1 MNKLTLENVQNGTFA
16 HLVLKTE
23 ETTFKLQTAGMG
35 IVIKSIHSIGELK
48 RLLAWL
54 DEPSGNKKENGTFE
68 KETLSNERE
77 ITYFAKEMIKAD
89 RKLNEIKTF

>member
-1 MNKLTLENVQNGTFA
+1 MNKLTLENVQNGTLA

-35 IVIKSIHSIGELK
+35 IAIKSIHSIGELK
-48 RLLAWL
+48 RFLTWL

-68 KETLSNERE
+68 KETLLNESE
-77 ITYFAKEMIKAD
+77 IRYFAKEMIKAD